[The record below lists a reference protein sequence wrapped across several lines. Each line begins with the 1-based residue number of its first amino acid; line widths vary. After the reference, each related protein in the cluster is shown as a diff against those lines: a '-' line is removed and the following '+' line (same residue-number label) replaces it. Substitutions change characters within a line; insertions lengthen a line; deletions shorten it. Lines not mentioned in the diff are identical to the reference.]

1 MVSKF
6 NITNYP
12 ILQSLSINYYRLNQ
26 YTYSIKILSDL
37 IILFIYN
44 IMIMTL
50 TIKLSE
56 ITC

>member
-1 MVSKF
+1 MISKF
-6 NITNYP
+6 NKTNYP

-50 TIKLSE
+50 TIKL
-56 ITC
+56 